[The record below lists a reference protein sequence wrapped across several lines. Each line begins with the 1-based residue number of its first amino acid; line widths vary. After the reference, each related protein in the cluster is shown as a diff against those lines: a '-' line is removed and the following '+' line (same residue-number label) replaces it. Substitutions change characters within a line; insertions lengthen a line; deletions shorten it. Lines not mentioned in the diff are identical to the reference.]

1 MDWYR
6 AFEDRFRGSREDVK
20 AKLRFYEA
28 RVRAHLAVQR
38 SAYVECI
45 DFGAGR
51 GEWTDLLVG
60 WGAKFVTAVEPD
72 DEMCKRGSL
81 RNERA
86 WVYRTPLTALEYLD
100 IRGSLCDVSLATAFH
115 MVEHLPRA
123 ELPVFIERLHAALGT
138 GALLIIETPH
148 VTDWESFESFLTD
161 PTRIAP
167 VPPKLLSFFVEQAGF
182 GQLEVVYPSKGDY
195 AVVARKV

>member
-1 MDWYR
+1 MDWYG
-6 AFEDRFRGSREDVK
+6 AFEDRFRGSREEVK
-20 AKLRFYEA
+20 DKLRFYEA

-45 DFGAGR
+45 AFGAGR

-60 WGAKFVTAVEPD
+60 WGAKFITAVEPD

-81 RNERA
+81 RNERTR
-86 WVYRTPLTALEYLD
+86 VYRTPLTALEYLD
-100 IRGSLCDVSLATAFH
+100 IQSSRPSISLATAFH

-123 ELPVFIERLHAALGT
+123 ELPVFIERLHAAM
-138 GALLIIETPH
+138 GADSLLILETPH

-161 PTRIAP
+161 PTHIAP
-167 VPPKLLSFFVEQAGF
+167 VPPRLLLFLVEQAGF
-182 GQLEVVYPSKGDY
+182 EQVEVIYPRKGDY
-195 AVVARKV
+195 AVIARKT